1 MNDISIIPVASNLL
15 ASLTPGQVFKPGG
28 VADVI
33 DLVERE
39 ARAASGDVSTPA
51 GRKAIASAA
60 YKVARAK
67 TFLDDMGK
75 KLTDEWRARTDAVNA
90 DRRTIR
96 TTLDALAD
104 EVRRPVTVWEDAEK
118 ARISGHET
126 ALAEIV
132 ALAAFPFDASSAD
145 LSDRIGKLGIGDNRD
160 WQEFKDRAS
169 DARATAFDA
178 LNAALAQSRAREE
191 QAAELARLR
200 AAAEEQ
206 ARADAARKAA
216 ERDAKIAADAAEK
229 ARLAAEEDAQRRERA
244 AADAERARA
253 ERERS
258 EAQAAIARAEDR
270 ARRAEAEKAEAAERA
285 ERERVAAVDAERVRK
300 AREEQAERDEAARR
314 EANRAHRSKVNN
326 AAAAGL
332 MTAGLD
338 EATAKAVVAAI
349 ARREIPHVSIAY

>member
-1 MNDISIIPVASNLL
+1 MNDIRIVPVASNPL
-15 ASLTPGQVFKPGG
+15 ASLTPEQVFTPGG
-28 VADVI
+28 VAVAI
-33 DLVERE
+33 EMVERD
-39 ARAASGDVSTPA
+39 ARAASGDASTA
-51 GRKAIASAA
+51 SGRKAIASAA

-67 TFLDDMGK
+67 IFLDDMGK

-96 TTLDALAD
+96 TALDALAED
-104 EVRRPVTVWEDAEK
+104 IRQPVTAWETAEK
-118 ARISGHET
+118 ARVSGHEA

-145 LSDRIGKLGIGDNRD
+145 LSDRISKLSIGDNRD

-169 DARATAFDA
+169 DARATAFDT
-178 LNAALAQSRAREE
+178 LSAALVQAQAREE

-206 ARADAARKAA
+206 ARADAARRAA
-216 ERDAKIAADAAEK
+216 ERDAQIAAEAAER
-229 ARLAAEEDAQRRERA
+229 ARRDAEAEAQRREREA
-244 AADAERARA
+244 AEAERAKA
-253 ERERS
+253 ERERT
-258 EAQAAIARAEDR
+258 EAAAAIARAEER

-285 ERERVAAVDAERVRK
+285 ERERIAAVDAERVRK
-300 AREEQAERDEAARR
+300 AREEQAEREEAARR

-338 EATAKAVVAAI
+338 EATAKTVVAAI
-349 ARREIPHVSIAY
+349 ARREVAHVSIAY